1 MMALP
6 QHEIFIAV
14 VIFMVLAALLVG
26 GDGWRGDAWRVMFA
40 TTATLI
46 YLVVAKGLSLEP
58 LFMLCVIAILAVTHF
73 DDLKSKPRFKGR
85 LITWIQARRTANAS
99 HR

>member
-1 MMALP
+1 MAVEQTAVDGQALTTILRCDGGKALAVMGGVMMALP

-40 TTATLI
+40 TTAPLI
-46 YLVVAKGLSLEP
+46 YLVVEKGLSLEP
-58 LFMLCVIAILAVTHF
+58 LFLVCVIAILA
-73 DDLKSKPRFKGR
+73 G
-85 LITWIQARRTANAS
+85 
-99 HR
+99 